1 MNILDRAIAWAS
13 PQRGMQRA
21 AARHAL
27 GTINK
32 ASQRYLA
39 KPGDW
44 DRNTG
49 NPDDA
54 RPARFVDRKRVLE
67 LVANDPFAKKALNV
81 LVNNAIGWGITG
93 APKKAPATFAKLWS
107 DWLKVCDWHGRLD
120 FYGLQELAGRTMF
133 REGEVFIVMRTIS
146 LAEAVGTVPLRLQ
159 LLDAGML
166 ATGISSY
173 GGKDVVNGV
182 EYDDFGRAGAYHF
195 HVGRPGQTWA
205 SSNTTRVLAADVIHL
220 FVQEYVGQ
228 RHGVSVF
235 TSIVKRLGDI
245 DESVEAEIIRKNIE
259 ACFAGFITQ
268 GVDDDGNA
276 VFGQLSGNAADSPLG
291 IQPESLTPGL
301 LTRLAPGES
310 VKFGDPKASG
320 GLNDIVKLALLSAAA
335 GAGITY
341 EHFGDLSNVNY
352 SSYKAGHIEFERSIG
367 RIQFNTII
375 PVALERI
382 AARFQS
388 EAFLAGKM
396 PNRTYEMNWATPP
409 FGSVDKVKDVTG
421 DILAMEAGLESR
433 PNLVT
438 SRGYDP
444 DKLRTEISD
453 DQKANVALGLT
464 FAGDPVAAPVA
475 GEGRQDGA
483 TRALIVALARRLTRI
498 PTDA

>member
-1 MNILDRAIAWAS
+1 MLDRAIAWAS
-13 PQRGMQRA
+13 PKRGLQRA
-21 AARHAL
+21 AARHAMGAL
-27 GTINK
+27 NK
-32 ASQRYLA
+32 AGQRYLA

-54 RPARFVDRKRVLE
+54 RPSRFVDRKRVLD

-93 APKKAPATFAKLWS
+93 APKKAPGTFAKLWAE
-107 DWLKVCDWHGRLD
+107 WIKVCDWNGRLD

-133 REGEVFIVMRTIS
+133 REGEVFVVFRTIS
-146 LAEAVGTVPLRLQ
+146 LAEAFGTVPLRLQ

-166 ATGISSY
+166 ATGVSSS
-173 GGKDVVNGV
+173 GGNDVVNGV
-182 EYDDFGRAGAYHF
+182 EYSADGRVAAYHF
-195 HVGRPGQTWA
+195 QLGRPGQVWA
-205 SSNTTRVLAADVIHL
+205 TSSAVRIPASDVIHL
-220 FVQEYVGQ
+220 FVQEHVGQ

-235 TSIVKRLGDI
+235 NSIVKRLGDI

-259 ACFAGFITQ
+259 ACFAAFITQ
-268 GVDDDGNA
+268 AVDDEGNA
-276 VFGQLSGNAADSPLG
+276 VFGQLNGNAAESPLG
-291 IQPESLTPGL
+291 LQPETLTPGL

-320 GLNDIVKLALLSAAA
+320 GLNDIVRLALLSAAA

-375 PVALERI
+375 PVMLERI
-382 AARFQS
+382 AARFQT
-388 EAFLAGKM
+388 EAFLAGRM

-409 FGSVDKVKDVTG
+409 FGSVDKVKDITG
-421 DILAMEAGLESR
+421 DVMAMEAGLESR

-444 DKLRTEISD
+444 EKLRAEIAED
-453 DQKANVALGLT
+453 HKANAALGLT
-464 FAGDPVAAPVA
+464 FSGDPASPAAP
-475 GEGRQDGA
+475 GEDGV
-483 TRALIVALARRLTRI
+483 TRALMVALSHRLMRTK
-498 PTDA
+498 PDA